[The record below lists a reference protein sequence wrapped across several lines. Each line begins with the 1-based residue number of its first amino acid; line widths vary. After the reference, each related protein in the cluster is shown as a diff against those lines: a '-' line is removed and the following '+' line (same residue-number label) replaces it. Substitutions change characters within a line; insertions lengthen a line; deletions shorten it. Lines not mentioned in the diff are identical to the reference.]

1 MTLNL
6 PTLLRLS
13 IKSLINRRLTVFLS
27 VLTIAFSVALL
38 LTVERVRT
46 EARTSFNQTISG
58 TDLIVGAPSGDIQL
72 LLYSVFQLGN
82 ASANMSWKAAQEIA
96 AMPEV
101 AWTLPLALGDSHK
114 GYRVMGTD
122 AAYFDLYKYGR
133 KQPLSFAGGE
143 PFADLYQ
150 AVVGAEVAQ
159 KLGYQVGDK
168 IVIAHGMGRHSFK
181 EHDDKPFT
189 LVGVLER
196 TGTPVD
202 RSVLVSLQSIEA
214 IHIGWGKP
222 ALSDIRARFAEKQG
236 STAQPD
242 AEVLQPEAI
251 TALLVG
257 VKKKTQL
264 FKLQRRINEG
274 GQGLK
279 VVSEP
284 LQAVMPA
291 VALQQLWKLVGVAEN
306 ALLVVAGFVVI
317 SGLVGLMSVILTG
330 LNERRREI
338 AILRAIGAR
347 PMQVMLLL
355 VAEAFILTLLGLL
368 LGAGVFYL
376 LLLVAAP
383 WVYEI
388 WGIWLPVT
396 GFSLTELKLLSIIAF
411 AGLLVGLWPGMRAYR
426 ISLAEGL
433 SVRL

>member
-13 IKSLINRRLTVFLS
+13 FKSLLNRRLTVFLS
-27 VLTIAFSVALL
+27 VVTIAFSVALL

-122 AAYFDLYKYGR
+122 AAYFDLYQYGR
-133 KQPLSFAGGE
+133 KQPLRFASGA
-143 PFADLYQ
+143 PFAELYQ

-159 KLGYQVGDK
+159 KLGYKVGDK
-168 IVIAHGMGRHSFK
+168 IVIAHGMGKHSFK

-202 RSVLVSLQSIEA
+202 RSVLVSLESIEA

-236 STAQPD
+236 AAVQPD
-242 AEVLQPEAI
+242 AEALQPEAI

-264 FKLQRRINEG
+264 FKVQRRINEG

-347 PMQVMLLL
+347 PVQVMLLL

-368 LGAGVFYL
+368 MGAALFYL

-383 WVYEI
+383 WVYDI
-388 WGIWLPVT
+388 WGIWLPIA
-396 GFSLTELKLLSIIAF
+396 GFSLTELQLLSIIAC
-411 AGLLVGLWPGMRAYR
+411 AGLLVGLWPGVRAYR

>member
-13 IKSLINRRLTVFLS
+13 FKSLVNRRLTVFLS

-82 ASANMSWKAAQEIA
+82 ASANMSWQAAQEIA

-122 AAYFDLYKYGR
+122 AAYFDHYKYGR
-133 KQPLSFAGGE
+133 KQALRFNDGE
-143 PFADLYQ
+143 RFADLYQ
-150 AVVGAEVAQ
+150 AVIGAEVAQ
-159 KLGYQVGDK
+159 KLGYKVGDK

-236 STAQPD
+236 QAVQPD
-242 AEVLQPEAI
+242 AEQLQPEAI

-264 FKLQRRINEG
+264 FKVQRRINEG
-274 GQGLK
+274 GQGLSM
-279 VVSEP
+279 VSEP

-368 LGAGVFYL
+368 LGAGLFYL

-383 WVYEI
+383 WVYEV
-388 WGIWLPVT
+388 WGIWLPVA
-396 GFSLTELKLLSIIAF
+396 GFSLTELQLLSIIAA
-411 AGLLVGLWPGMRAYR
+411 AGLFVGLWPGLRAYR

>member
-1 MTLNL
+1 MDINL
-6 PTLLRLS
+6 ATLLRLS
-13 IKSLINRRLTVFLS
+13 LKSLANRRLTVFLS

-82 ASANMSWKAAQEIA
+82 ASANMSWSAAQKIA

-101 AWTLPLALGDSHK
+101 AWTIPLALGDSHK
-114 GYRVMGTD
+114 GYRVMGTE
-122 AAYFDLYKYGR
+122 AAYFDHYRYGR
-133 KQPLSFAGGE
+133 KQPLAFAEGE
-143 PFADLYQ
+143 RFDKLYQ
-150 AVVGAEVAQ
+150 AVIGAEVA
-159 KLGYQVGDK
+159 KTLGYKIGDRM
-168 IVIAHGMGRHSFK
+168 VIAHGMGRHSFK

-189 LVGVLER
+189 LVGILKR

-214 IHIGWGKP
+214 IHVGWGKP
-222 ALSDIRARFAEKQG
+222 AVQDLRARFSQKQAKG
-236 STAQPD
+236 LDEST
-242 AEVLQPEAI
+242 LQPQSI

-257 VKKKTQL
+257 INKKTQL
-264 FKLQRRINEG
+264 FQVQRAINEG
-274 GQGLK
+274 K
-279 VVSEP
+279 ITVSGKSEA
-284 LQAVMPA
+284 LQAVIPA
-291 VALQQLWKLVGVAEN
+291 VALQQVWQLVGVAEN

-338 AILRAIGAR
+338 AILRALGAR
-347 PMQVMLLL
+347 PLQVLLLL
-355 VAEAFILTLLGLL
+355 VAEAFMLTLLGLL
-368 LGAGVFYL
+368 CGSGLFYL
-376 LLLVAAP
+376 LLIVAAP
-383 WVYEI
+383 WVYEL
-388 WGIWLPVT
+388 WGIWLPVNF
-396 GFSLTELKLLSIIAF
+396 FSLLELKLLAVIAV
-411 AGLLVGLWPGMRAYR
+411 AGLLVGLWPGLRAYR

>member
-1 MTLNL
+1 MTVNL
-6 PTLLRLS
+6 ATLLRLS
-13 IKSLINRRLTVFLS
+13 VKSLLNRRLTVFLS

-82 ASANMSWKAAQEIA
+82 ASANMSWDAAEKIA

-122 AAYFDLYKYGR
+122 AAYFDHYKYGR
-133 KQPLSFAGGE
+133 KQPLTFDEGQRFDG
-143 PFADLYQ
+143 LYQ
-150 AVVGAEVAQ
+150 AVIGAEVAK
-159 KLGYQVGDK
+159 KLGYNVGDK

-236 STAQPD
+236 QTVKPD
-242 AEVLQPEAI
+242 AEQLQPEAI

-279 VVSEP
+279 MSSEP

-347 PMQVMLLL
+347 PLQVMLLL
-355 VAEAFILTLLGLL
+355 VAEAFMLTLAGLL
-368 LGAGVFYL
+368 LGSALFYL

-383 WVYEI
+383 WVYEV
-388 WGIWLPVT
+388 WGIWLPVQ
-396 GFSLTELKLLSIIAF
+396 GFSLMELKLLALIAL
-411 AGLLVGLWPGMRAYR
+411 AGLLVGLWPGLRAYR

>member
-1 MTLNL
+1 MSLNL
-6 PTLLRLS
+6 RTLLRLS
-13 IKSLINRRLTVFLS
+13 TRSLLNRRLTVFLS

-58 TDLIVGAPSGDIQL
+58 TDLIVGAPSGDLQL

-82 ASANMSWKAAQEIA
+82 ASANMSWQAAQEIA

-101 AWTLPLALGDSHK
+101 EWTLPLALGDSHK
-114 GYRVMGTD
+114 GFRVMGTD
-122 AAYFDLYKYGR
+122 ATYFDHYKYGR
-133 KQPLSFAGGE
+133 KQPLAFASGQR
-143 PFADLYQ
+143 FDQLYQ
-150 AVVGAEVAQ
+150 AVIGAEVAQ
-159 KLGYQVGDK
+159 KLGYKVGDRM
-168 IVIAHGMGRHSFK
+168 IIAHGMGKHSFK

-189 LVGVLER
+189 LVGILER

-202 RSVLVSLQSIEA
+202 RSVLASLESIEA
-214 IHIGWGKP
+214 IHVGWGKP
-222 ALSDIRARFAEKQG
+222 ALGDIRTRFAEKQG
-236 STAQPD
+236 KNTSLNMEQ
-242 AEVLQPEAI
+242 LQPKAI

-264 FKLQRRINEG
+264 FKVQRRINEG

-347 PMQVMLLL
+347 PMQVMVLL

-368 LGAGVFYL
+368 IGAGLFYL

-383 WVYEI
+383 AVYDI
-388 WGIWLPVT
+388 WGIWLPVS
-396 GFSLTELKLLSIIAF
+396 GFSLTELKLLCVIAV
-411 AGLLVGLWPGMRAYR
+411 AGLLVGLWPGLRAYR